1 MQDLKRIIARIDVKG
16 GRLIK
21 GVRFEGLRVLGDP
34 REAAIK
40 YYKSGADEIF
50 YSDAVASLYGRNS
63 LTELVKATAK
73 EVFIPITVGGGI
85 RSVNDV
91 ERILASGADKIA
103 INTASVENKSLIRE
117 LANVFGAQCIVAS
130 IQARKTSNKNWEVMT
145 NSGRE
150 RSGIDVKD
158 WVKEVQD
165 QGAGE
170 IIITSIDMDGTCSGF
185 DQELLAEVKT
195 LVSIPLIFG
204 GGIAKTKD
212 VKSLINEK
220 AISGISIGAA
230 LHYNKTNLKDLKSEL
245 QLNSTNL
252 KALNSPEECIDDRK
266 YMLNDISI
274 GIIDYGMGNQQSLRN
289 ALDLLGAKTFISD
302 QTSLLAEA
310 DILAL
315 PGVGS
320 FPEGMKRLRNSGLDK
335 FIKSMHR
342 ERKPIFGICLGMQM
356 LFESS
361 EEYGVHEGLGLIPG
375 KVESLNKYSKKE
387 IKMPHVGWNQ
397 LQKKRETSQDIES
410 HQYFVHSYAVM
421 DLDEE
426 HIIYN
431 CNYEDVNFI
440 AAVNKE
446 KVLGFQFHP
455 ERSGYEGLKLLG
467 SQINKVMGA

>member
-91 ERILASGADKIA
+91 EKILASGADKIA

-130 IQARKTSNKNWEVMT
+130 IQARKTSNKSWEVMT

-170 IIITSIDMDGTCSGF
+170 IIVTSIDMDGTCSGF

-212 VKSLINEK
+212 IKSLINEK

-230 LHYNKTNLKDLKSEL
+230 LHYNKTNLQDLKSEL

-252 KALNSPEECIDDRK
+252 KALNGNEEGIDDRK
-266 YMLNDISI
+266 YTLNDISI

-302 QTSLLAEA
+302 QTRLLAEA

-320 FPEGMKRLRNSGLDK
+320 FPEGMKRLRDSGLDK

-375 KVESLNKYSKKE
+375 KVECLNKHSKKE

-397 LQKKRETSQDIES
+397 LQKKKEESKDIES

-431 CNYEDVNFI
+431 CTYEDVNFI

-467 SQINKVMGA
+467 SQINKVIGA

>member
-34 REAAIK
+34 REAAFK
-40 YYKSGADEIF
+40 YYESGADEIF

-85 RSVNDV
+85 RSIKDV
-91 ERILASGADKIA
+91 EKILASGADKIA
-103 INTASVENKSLIRE
+103 INTASVENKSIIRE

-130 IQARKTSNKNWEVMT
+130 IQARKSSDKSWEVMT

-150 RSGIDVKD
+150 RSGINVRD

-170 IIITSIDMDGTCSGF
+170 IIITSIDMDGTCNGF
-185 DQELLAEVKT
+185 DNELLSLVKP
-195 LVSIPLIFG
+195 LVSVPMIFG

-212 VKSLINEK
+212 IKKLISEKS
-220 AISGISIGAA
+220 ISGISIGAA
-230 LHYNKTNLKDLKSEL
+230 LHYNKINLREVKSEL
-245 QLNSTNL
+245 RLSSTNYHVRNN
-252 KALNSPEECIDDRK
+252 KEDSESNQR
-266 YMLNDISI
+266 YMLKDISI
-274 GIIDYGMGNQQSLRN
+274 GILDYGMGNQQSLRN
-289 ALDLLGAKTFISD
+289 ALDLLGAKTFVSD
-302 QTSLLAEA
+302 QASLLEES
-310 DILAL
+310 DVLAL

-320 FPEGMKRLRNSGLDK
+320 FPEGMKRLKSSGLDK

-342 ERKPIFGICLGMQM
+342 ANKPIIGICLGMQM
-356 LFESS
+356 LFECS
-361 EEYGVHEGLGLIPG
+361 EEYGLHEGLGLIPG
-375 KVESLNKYSKKE
+375 KVESLTKYSKKE
-387 IKMPHVGWNQ
+387 IKMPHIGWNQ
-397 LQKKRETSQDIES
+397 LNKKDKES
-410 HQYFVHSYAVM
+410 DNNKLCQYFVHSYAVINLE
-421 DLDEE
+421 DE
-426 HIIYN
+426 HIMYK

-440 AAVNKE
+440 AAVNKG

-455 ERSGYEGLKLLG
+455 ERSGWEGLKLLG
-467 SQINKVMGA
+467 SHINKVIRA